1 MRKYLRALLL
11 WLFVIKLGTVF
22 GAGLYEARVLIARW
36 QNTAPQT
43 WPNIGLKF

>member
-22 GAGLYEARVLIARW
+22 GAGLYEARACYELGW
-36 QNTAPQT
+36 KTA
-43 WPNIGLKF
+43 